1 MDGPVRNSIKRKYNL
16 FKRFLH
22 TKNNSDFKKYIE
34 ARNSTT
40 KVIRNAKKMYE
51 EKIASES
58 KSNPKHSG
66 VILTP
71 LENVKDNIT
80 VLSKEDGSVLE

>member
-58 KSNPKHSG
+58 KSNSIKHSG
-66 VILTP
+66 VILTA
-71 LENVKDNIT
+71 LENVKIISQFYPKKM
-80 VLSKEDGSVLE
+80 VLS